1 MRLVYQQLFNR
12 LQQSAPDEGRIN
24 KLKYVHDHAYAGL
37 TSGWRTFTRGGGLF
51 MALSPLDIHNKEF
64 SSKMRGYDK
73 DEVNDFLAQ
82 IVKDYSSL
90 IKDNEGL
97 KKELADAKEKVRY
110 FTDMKEALNQSIIV
124 AQESAEKVK
133 NSAHQEADLI
143 KQQAQQ
149 DAQGILNRAK
159 ADADQKVH
167 QAQAQTEQT
176 LHDAEL
182 KRQNISVQTEDLKR
196 QSRVFRQRLQVMLES
211 QLEVVKSPEWKELLS
226 SSPEAADTTDP
237 SREALDNSQAGF
249 VNSSGAV
256 SGADAYTEIIFPDD
270 QSATSESA
278 TATPAPVDS
287 DHSESEATTSATT
300 SADTDVTTD
309 QDAQ

>member
-1 MRLVYQQLFNR
+1 
-12 LQQSAPDEGRIN
+12 
-24 KLKYVHDHAYAGL
+24 
-37 TSGWRTFTRGGGLF
+37 

-64 SSKMRGYDK
+64 SSKIRGYDK

-97 KKELADAKEKVRY
+97 KKELADAKEKVQY

-149 DAQGILNRAK
+149 DGQAILSKAK
-159 ADADQKVH
+159 ADADQKLH

-176 LHDAEL
+176 LHDAAL

-237 SREALDNSQAGF
+237 SQDSLDNAHEGF
-249 VNSSGAV
+249 VNSEGAV
-256 SGADAYTEIIFPDD
+256 SGADGTYTEIIFPDD
-270 QSATSESA
+270 QSGAPASQAAADTPASSAAAESESTNDSTNDSESA
-278 TATPAPVDS
+278 T
-287 DHSESEATTSATT
+287 DH
-300 SADTDVTTD
+300 
-309 QDAQ
+309 DAQ

>member
-1 MRLVYQQLFNR
+1 M
-12 LQQSAPDEGRIN
+12 
-24 KLKYVHDHAYAGL
+24 
-37 TSGWRTFTRGGGLF
+37 
-51 MALSPLDIHNKEF
+51 
-64 SSKMRGYDK
+64 
-73 DEVNDFLAQ
+73 
-82 IVKDYSSL
+82 
-90 IKDNEGL
+90 
-97 KKELADAKEKVRY
+97 
-110 FTDMKEALNQSIIV
+110 
-124 AQESAEKVK
+124 
-133 NSAHQEADLI
+133 
-143 KQQAQQ
+143 
-149 DAQGILNRAK
+149 
-159 ADADQKVH
+159 
-167 QAQAQTEQT
+167 
-176 LHDAEL
+176 HDAEL

-237 SREALDNSQAGF
+237 SQEALDNSQAGF

-287 DHSESEATTSATT
+287 DHSESEAPTSATT

>member
-1 MRLVYQQLFNR
+1 
-12 LQQSAPDEGRIN
+12 
-24 KLKYVHDHAYAGL
+24 
-37 TSGWRTFTRGGGLF
+37 

-149 DAQGILNRAK
+149 DAQGILN
-159 ADADQKVH
+159 
-167 QAQAQTEQT
+167 
-176 LHDAEL
+176 LL
-182 KRQNISVQTEDLKR
+182 
-196 QSRVFRQRLQVMLES
+196 RLMLIR
-211 QLEVVKSPEWKELLS
+211 KSTKPRRK
-226 SSPEAADTTDP
+226 P
-237 SREALDNSQAGF
+237 SRRCMMPNLSVRTFLFKQR
-249 VNSSGAV
+249 
-256 SGADAYTEIIFPDD
+256 I
-270 QSATSESA
+270 
-278 TATPAPVDS
+278 
-287 DHSESEATTSATT
+287 
-300 SADTDVTTD
+300 
-309 QDAQ
+309 

>member
-1 MRLVYQQLFNR
+1 
-12 LQQSAPDEGRIN
+12 
-24 KLKYVHDHAYAGL
+24 
-37 TSGWRTFTRGGGLF
+37 

-196 QSRVFRQRLQVMLES
+196 QSRVFRQRLQVCWNRS
-211 QLEVVKSPEWKELLS
+211 WKL
-226 SSPEAADTTDP
+226 
-237 SREALDNSQAGF
+237 
-249 VNSSGAV
+249 
-256 SGADAYTEIIFPDD
+256 
-270 QSATSESA
+270 
-278 TATPAPVDS
+278 
-287 DHSESEATTSATT
+287 
-300 SADTDVTTD
+300 
-309 QDAQ
+309 

>member
-1 MRLVYQQLFNR
+1 
-12 LQQSAPDEGRIN
+12 
-24 KLKYVHDHAYAGL
+24 
-37 TSGWRTFTRGGGLF
+37 
-51 MALSPLDIHNKEF
+51 
-64 SSKMRGYDK
+64 
-73 DEVNDFLAQ
+73 
-82 IVKDYSSL
+82 
-90 IKDNEGL
+90 
-97 KKELADAKEKVRY
+97 
-110 FTDMKEALNQSIIV
+110 MKEALNQSIIV

-211 QLEVVKSPEWKELLS
+211 QLEDCEKSGMERITVQFS
-226 SSPEAADTTDP
+226 
-237 SREALDNSQAGF
+237 
-249 VNSSGAV
+249 
-256 SGADAYTEIIFPDD
+256 
-270 QSATSESA
+270 
-278 TATPAPVDS
+278 
-287 DHSESEATTSATT
+287 
-300 SADTDVTTD
+300 
-309 QDAQ
+309 

>member
-1 MRLVYQQLFNR
+1 
-12 LQQSAPDEGRIN
+12 
-24 KLKYVHDHAYAGL
+24 
-37 TSGWRTFTRGGGLF
+37 

-143 KQQAQQ
+143 KQQAQ
-149 DAQGILNRAK
+149 RA
-159 ADADQKVH
+159 
-167 QAQAQTEQT
+167 
-176 LHDAEL
+176 
-182 KRQNISVQTEDLKR
+182 
-196 QSRVFRQRLQVMLES
+196 
-211 QLEVVKSPEWKELLS
+211 
-226 SSPEAADTTDP
+226 
-237 SREALDNSQAGF
+237 
-249 VNSSGAV
+249 
-256 SGADAYTEIIFPDD
+256 
-270 QSATSESA
+270 
-278 TATPAPVDS
+278 
-287 DHSESEATTSATT
+287 
-300 SADTDVTTD
+300 
-309 QDAQ
+309 

>member
-1 MRLVYQQLFNR
+1 
-12 LQQSAPDEGRIN
+12 
-24 KLKYVHDHAYAGL
+24 
-37 TSGWRTFTRGGGLF
+37 

-182 KRQNISVQTEDLKR
+182 KRQNISV
-196 QSRVFRQRLQVMLES
+196 
-211 QLEVVKSPEWKELLS
+211 
-226 SSPEAADTTDP
+226 
-237 SREALDNSQAGF
+237 
-249 VNSSGAV
+249 
-256 SGADAYTEIIFPDD
+256 
-270 QSATSESA
+270 
-278 TATPAPVDS
+278 
-287 DHSESEATTSATT
+287 
-300 SADTDVTTD
+300 
-309 QDAQ
+309 

>member
-1 MRLVYQQLFNR
+1 
-12 LQQSAPDEGRIN
+12 
-24 KLKYVHDHAYAGL
+24 
-37 TSGWRTFTRGGGLF
+37 

-133 NSAHQEADLI
+133 NSAHQEADMI

-149 DAQGILNRAK
+149 DAQAILNRAK
-159 ADADQKVH
+159 SDADQKMH

-226 SSPEAADTTDP
+226 SSPEAPDTTDP
-237 SREALDNSQAGF
+237 SQESLDNSPAGF
-249 VNSSGAV
+249 VNSKGAA

-270 QSATSESA
+270 QSATSSSA
-278 TATPAPVDS
+278 NAEATPADLATAE
-287 DHSESEATTSATT
+287 SESESSESTSDDSDA
-300 SADTDVTTD
+300 TTD
-309 QDAQ
+309 QNV